1 MSDRQPPS
9 EWTKAAVAGVF
20 WLSVFTGAIFVMK
33 GFMTGSIRP
42 AEIAAQLPHYR
53 DVLLSALEPT
63 LAALAAGAALIGVGL
78 LTVRHG
84 RTWLAVWW
92 RYRRR
97 WAAALAAHDL
107 TTVKAGRR
115 EVPRLLTV
123 TALDG
128 ADVAR
133 VRMLDG
139 QTTQHWAGTA
149 GNLAAAFGATDG
161 RVHAVHDHREL
172 DLLFTRG
179 GRRGHGG
186 QQPALAAGG
195 AQVLALPT
203 AQRAQRPVAIRI
215 RAYGLQI
222 CWARVQIQG
231 HDGQTRRYWGARGR
245 WTRWATRQWVSPA
258 PQGVAA

>member
-20 WLSVFTGAIFVMK
+20 WLAVFTVPIFVMK
-33 GFMTGSIRP
+33 GFFTGAIRP
-42 AEIAAQLPHYR
+42 ADIAAQVPHYR
-53 DVLLSALEPT
+53 DVLLSALVPT

-78 LTVRHG
+78 LAARHG
-84 RTWLAVWW
+84 RTWVAVWW

-97 WAAALAAHDL
+97 WAHALAAHDL

-115 EVPRLLTV
+115 QVPDLLTV

-133 VRMLDG
+133 VRMLEG
-139 QTTQHWAGTA
+139 QSPQHWAGNAA
-149 GNLAAAFGATDG
+149 GLASAFGATDG
-161 RVHAVHDHREL
+161 RVHAVHAHREL
-172 DLLFTRG
+172 DLMFTRD
-179 GRRGHGG
+179 RRAG

-195 AQVLALPT
+195 AQMLALPT

-222 CWARVQIQG
+222 CWARVQILG
-231 HDGQTRRYWGARGR
+231 PDGQTRRYWGARGR
-245 WTRWATRQWVSPA
+245 WSRWATKQQWVP
-258 PQGVAA
+258 PQVSAAA